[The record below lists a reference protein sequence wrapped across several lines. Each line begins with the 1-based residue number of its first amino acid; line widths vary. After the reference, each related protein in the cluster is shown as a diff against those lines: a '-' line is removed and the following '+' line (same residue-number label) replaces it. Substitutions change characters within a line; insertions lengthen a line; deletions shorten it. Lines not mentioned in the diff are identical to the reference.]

1 MLKIKILFT
10 IITLIIAP
18 IVIADDHNEDN
29 SLLDGIAV
37 IVNEG
42 VILKSQY
49 MEALDLIKQQAAEQK
64 MQLPPEAILKEQ
76 IIERLIITELQMQRA
91 KMIGLTEQISD
102 QYLNDSI
109 QQIADQNGIRFEE
122 MPELL
127 AKDNIDYAEFREGL
141 REDLT
146 LRELK
151 GIEVMR
157 NIRVSEREIAQ
168 CKLDIENNV
177 VINSDWQLSHILLSI
192 PESASSNKVLSI
204 EENALEIFKSLQDGT
219 DFRELAALHSDGSTA
234 LQGGSLGWL
243 NGQQIPS
250 IFINVLQNLKAGDIT
265 EPFRAPNSMHIVKV
279 DDVRSTTERSE
290 INQSKIRHILIE
302 PNEIIDDATAKQQLE
317 EAIESIKKG
326 ADFGIFAK
334 LLSDDVGTANLGGDL
349 DWQET
354 SNFTSEFKV
363 AADSAEIGV
372 LTEPFRTQYGWHILE
387 VLDRRIYDNTEEI
400 KEMNCVGRIRNSKQ
414 EEESLLWLQRMR
426 DEAYVDSRI

>member
-1 MLKIKILFT
+1 MLKINILFT
-10 IITLIIAP
+10 ILAVIISTNLF
-18 IVIADDHNEDN
+18 ADNHTKEIQ
-29 SLLDGIAV
+29 SLDGIAA

-42 VILKSQY
+42 VVLRSQFI
-49 MEALDLIKQQAAEQK
+49 EALELIKQQADDQN
-64 MQLPPEAILKEQ
+64 MQLPPEDILREQ
-76 IIERLIITELQMQRA
+76 VLERLIITELQMQRA

-109 QQIADQNGIRFEE
+109 QQIADQNGISFEE

-127 AKDNIDYAEFREGL
+127 AKDNIEYADFREGL

-151 GIEVMR
+151 GLEVLR

-168 CKLDIENNV
+168 CKLDIESNV

-192 PESASSNKVLSI
+192 PESASSNEISSI
-204 EENALEIFKSLQDGT
+204 EEKALEIYELLEESK
-219 DFRELAALHSDGSTA
+219 DFRELAALHSDGPTA

-250 IFINVLQNLKAGDIT
+250 IFVNVLQNMEAGEVT
-265 EPFRAPNSMHIVKV
+265 RPFRAPNSYHIVKV
-279 DDVRSTTERSE
+279 DDVRSSIERSE
-290 INQSKIRHILIE
+290 INQSKIRHILIT
-302 PNEIIDDATAKQQLE
+302 PNEIIDDATAKQRLND
-317 EAIESIKKG
+317 AIEKINQG
-326 ADFGIFAK
+326 VDFGVLAK

-354 SNFTSEFKV
+354 SNFTSEFKK
-363 AADSAEIGV
+363 AADLAKIGEV
-372 LTEPFRTQYGWHILE
+372 TEPFSSQFGWHILE
-387 VLDRRIYDNTEEI
+387 VIDRRVYDNTEEI
-400 KEMNCVGRIRNSKQ
+400 KEMNCVNRIRISKQ
-414 EEESLLWLQRMR
+414 EEETLLWLQEMR

>member
-1 MLKIKILFT
+1 MLKINILFSLV
-10 IITLIIAP
+10 TLIISTNL
-18 IVIADDHNEDN
+18 VADDYSEDVQF
-29 SLLDGIAV
+29 LDGIAA

-42 VILKSQY
+42 IVLKSQFI
-49 MEALDLIKQQAAEQK
+49 EALELVKKQAADQN
-64 MQLPPEAILKEQ
+64 MQLPPEDILEEQ
-76 IIERLIITELQMQRA
+76 ILERLIITELQMQRA

-109 QQIADQNGIRFEE
+109 QQIADQNGISFEE

-127 AKDNIDYAEFREGL
+127 AKDNIEYSEFRKGL

-151 GIEVMR
+151 GIEVLR

-192 PESASSNKVLSI
+192 SESASSNEISSI
-204 EENALEIFKSLQDGT
+204 EEKAIEIYQLLQENK
-219 DFRELAALHSDGSTA
+219 DFRELAALYSDGPTA
-234 LQGGSLGWL
+234 LEGGSLGWL

-250 IFINVLQNLKAGDIT
+250 IFVNVLQNMKAGEVT
-265 EPFRAPNSMHIVKV
+265 RPFRAPNSYHIVKV
-279 DDVRSTTERSE
+279 NDVRSTIERSE

-302 PNEIIDDATAKQQLE
+302 PNEIIDDATAKQQLND
-317 EAIESIKKG
+317 AIEKINQG
-326 ADFGIFAK
+326 VEFGVLAK
-334 LLSDDVGTANLGGDL
+334 LLSDDIGTANLGGDL

-354 SNFTSEFKV
+354 SNFTPKFKEI
-363 AADSAEIGV
+363 ADSSEIGV
-372 LTEPFRTQYGWHILE
+372 VTEPFRSQFGWHILE
-387 VLDRRIYDNTEEI
+387 VIDRRIYDNTEEI
-400 KEMNCVGRIRNSKQ
+400 KEMNCVNRIRISKQ
-414 EEESLLWLQRMR
+414 EEETMLWLQRMR